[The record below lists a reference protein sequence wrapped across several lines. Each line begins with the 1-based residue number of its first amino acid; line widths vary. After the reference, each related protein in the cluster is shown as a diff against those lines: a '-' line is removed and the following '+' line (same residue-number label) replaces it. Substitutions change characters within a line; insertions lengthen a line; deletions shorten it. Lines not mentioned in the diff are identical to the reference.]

1 MTSFYDYLSVKKL
14 MTRGPDHDIRKNSNG
29 PITAYHDRE
38 ASGTEEAFM
47 TASIGAVK
55 DIDALERL
63 WSHRSLVSNSSQ
75 QI

>member
-1 MTSFYDYLSVKKL
+1 

-55 DIDALERL
+55 DIDALETVKPPFSRKQFL
-63 WSHRSLVSNSSQ
+63 STDIMTV
-75 QI
+75 

>member
-1 MTSFYDYLSVKKL
+1 

-29 PITAYHDRE
+29 PITAHHDRE

-47 TASIGAVK
+47 TVSIGAVK

-63 WSHRSLVSNSSQ
+63 
-75 QI
+75 

>member
-1 MTSFYDYLSVKKL
+1 MTTCQSKNSW
-14 MTRGPDHDIRKNSNG
+14 GPDHDIRKNSNG
-29 PITAYHDRE
+29 PITAHHDRE

-63 WSHRSLVSNSSQ
+63 
-75 QI
+75 